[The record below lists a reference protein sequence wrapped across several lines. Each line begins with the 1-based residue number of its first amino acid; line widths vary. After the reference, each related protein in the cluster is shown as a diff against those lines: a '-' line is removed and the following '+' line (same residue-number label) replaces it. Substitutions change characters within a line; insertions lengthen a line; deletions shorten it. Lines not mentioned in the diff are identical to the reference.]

1 MGGAVHLRIVH
12 LLSKY
17 SIPAVVCEG
26 LWYQVFNSTRNQDVH
41 PSLRATLVH
50 SQLVPSSHVIQ
61 LQYSN
66 PLL

>member
-26 LWYQVFNSTRNQDVH
+26 LWYQY
-41 PSLRATLVH
+41 LTL
-50 SQLVPSSHVIQ
+50 LEIRMYIQ
-61 LQYSN
+61 V
-66 PLL
+66 